1 MGAFKRML
9 TEQEDSNHQIPDD
22 IDIEYFIHHE
32 CENISQEN
40 YKVKFDALNS
50 HDKKEVTLMAELR
63 VLGILYGNGKRK
75 RN

>member
-1 MGAFKRML
+1 MGYFKQQLIEEEEM
-9 TEQEDSNHQIPDD
+9 NYQIPDD

-50 HDKKEVTLMAELR
+50 HDKKEVTLMAEQR
-63 VLGILYGNGKRK
+63 VLGI
-75 RN
+75 